1 MNYYFLIASTFLLVI
16 IGTWVA
22 KKFTEPR
29 FGSFHGEIEKLE
41 PLTALEKRGL
51 KWAGIV
57 TLVYIL
63 VIAFTVIPS
72 NGLLRDPATGGFLNS
87 PFMAGIVPIML
98 FFFLLPGLAYGI
110 ANEGG

>member
-1 MNYYFLIASTFLLVI
+1 M
-16 IGTWVA
+16 
-22 KKFTEPR
+22 
-29 FGSFHGEIEKLE
+29 
-41 PLTALEKRGL
+41 TALEKRGL

-110 ANEGG
+110 AAKEVKNDKEVAEKILNPLQIWRHLLY